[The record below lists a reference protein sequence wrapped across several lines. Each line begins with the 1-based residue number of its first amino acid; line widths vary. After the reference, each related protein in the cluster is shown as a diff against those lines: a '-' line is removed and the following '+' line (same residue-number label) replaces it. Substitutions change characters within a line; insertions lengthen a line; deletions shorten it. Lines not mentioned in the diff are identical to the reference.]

1 MPFFAI
7 DHELNEKLDSII
19 KARRTI
25 RAFEAEVPE
34 PELIKEVVKAGLE
47 APFAAA
53 AIGDYKKFRLFFV
66 MEKGSESMSRASEL
80 IRSRVIA
87 SYGFLSKQAEENPD
101 FKKQVEFFLKRL
113 QSVSEGGEIGFE
125 SAPYFIV
132 LAEKKGFPPVELES
146 LAHCLENMW
155 LKCVPMGLGFRLI
168 SATSQMADDEE
179 FCAFL
184 GIPKG
189 EFGLNSCAIGYPK
202 ETPTPPRRPVL
213 EEVLK
218 WM

>member
-1 MPFFAI
+1 MPVLGI
-7 DHELNEKLDSII
+7 NHELNENLDII
-19 KARRTI
+19 IEARRTI
-25 RAFEAEVPE
+25 RAFEDELPE

-66 MEKGSESMSRASEL
+66 MKKGSESMSRASEM
-80 IRSRVIA
+80 IRNRVIA
-87 SYGFLSKQAEENPD
+87 SYSFLSKQAEENPD
-101 FKKQVEFFLKRL
+101 FKGKAEFFLERL
-113 QSVSEGGEIGFE
+113 QSISQGGEIGFE

-132 LAEKKGFPPVELES
+132 LAEKKGFPPVELQS

-155 LKCVPMGLGFRLI
+155 LKCVPLGLGFRLI

-202 ETPTPPRRPVL
+202 ETPTPPRRLVL
-213 EEVLK
+213 EEVIK

>member
-1 MPFFAI
+1 MPVLGI
-7 DHELNEKLDSII
+7 NHELNENLDII
-19 KARRTI
+19 IEARRTI
-25 RAFEAEVPE
+25 RAFEDEVPE

-66 MEKGSESMSRASEL
+66 MKKGSESMSRASEM
-80 IRSRVIA
+80 IRNRAIA
-87 SYGFLSKQAEENPD
+87 SYSFLSKQAEENPD
-101 FKKQVEFFLKRL
+101 FKGKAEFFLERL
-113 QSVSEGGEIGFE
+113 QSISQGGEIGFE

-132 LAEKKGFPPVELES
+132 LAEKKGFPPVELQS

-155 LKCVPMGLGFRLI
+155 LKCVPLGLGFRLI

-202 ETPTPPRRPVL
+202 ETPTPPRRLVL
-213 EEVLK
+213 EEVIK